1 MIKEG
6 SNALA
11 IECFKDHPGQPLQ
24 ADPNESRKKG
34 KGGKT
39 VSSYFKG
46 QLDDL
51 MSTLYKTEP
60 HFIRC
65 VVPNTHKTGGLV
77 DPGLYWIQTSMWWK
91 LQAIC
96 FRADNAPVQVQ
107 RSFSGHCN
115 LQERVPQQGVHH
127 LHENLITAFFRWT
140 TLSLKRGTTS
150 LPPRQWPRPKVQR
163 TEPRL

>member
-6 SNALA
+6 SNSLA

-24 ADPNESRKKG
+24 ADPNATKKKG

-65 VVPNTHKTGGLV
+65 VVPNTHKKGGEV
-77 DPGLYWIQTSMWWK
+77 DPGVFILESWQ
-91 LQAIC
+91 
-96 FRADNAPVQVQ
+96 
-107 RSFSGHCN
+107 FSK
-115 LQERVPQQGVHH
+115 V
-127 LHENLITAFFRWT
+127 LITF
-140 TLSLKRGTTS
+140 S
-150 LPPRQWPRPKVQR
+150 
-163 TEPRL
+163 